1 MALPEEQNKQMMTL
15 EQALDSQPKY
25 FATHYAVK
33 TPLLS
38 GQLFVLRDY
47 TLKKRVRH
55 VSKAPLTT

>member
-15 EQALDSQPKY
+15 EQPKH

-38 GQLFVLRDY
+38 GQLFVLRD
-47 TLKKRVRH
+47 
-55 VSKAPLTT
+55 